1 MKTISIESKPAVNA
15 FSFKPAFALLGQW
28 ICAFVAFILS
38 MIAANVISPLPQF
51 IMEKIPEAG
60 FMSTSAAMLF
70 NGAINATI
78 LIWAARR
85 SSLKGVALAG
95 GLFVFSYLAQIFQT
109 QIETAYFLDAF
120 PLLHGNL
127 EVYRLFLRGAITSA
141 VFTLLVTLFVGG
153 FSRKPRQGT
162 KFTVPAEKFVKAG
175 AWLGA
180 AYFILYILFGYYVA
194 WHSQELRVFYGGPAE
209 MNSFADQILKTL
221 MSKPEMPFFQYA
233 RGILWIV
240 CLIPLF
246 KGFTGGRVE
255 LLILSGLALALLP
268 TMQLAFP
275 NPLMPAGVSLG
286 HFWETSISTGI
297 FGALCAWFVP
307 QMVKTARPLDQRI
320 TPMRQEEL
328 HAGSGT

>member
-1 MKTISIESKPAVNA
+1 MKTISLESTPVINT
-15 FSFKPAFALLGQW
+15 FSFKSALVLFGQW
-28 ICAFVAFILS
+28 VGAFIAFMLS
-38 MIAANVISPLPQF
+38 MIAANIISPFPQF
-51 IMEKIPEAG
+51 IMEKIPETG
-60 FMSTSAAMLF
+60 FMSGSAAMLL
-70 NGAINATI
+70 NGAVNATI

-85 SSLKGVALAG
+85 SSLKGFALAG

-109 QIETAYFLDAF
+109 QIETSYFVSAF
-120 PLLHGNL
+120 PLLHENF

-141 VFTLLVTLFVGG
+141 VFVLLVTLFTGG
-153 FSRKPRQGT
+153 FSRKPRAAT
-162 KFTVPAEKFVKAG
+162 NFTVHAERFVKVG
-175 AWLGA
+175 AWLA
-180 AYFILYILFGYYVA
+180 AVYFILYILFGYYVA
-194 WHSQELRVFYGGPAE
+194 WQSQELRVFYAGPAE
-209 MNSFADQILKTL
+209 LNSFADQILNTL

-286 HFWETSISTGI
+286 HFWETSLSTGL

-307 QMVKTARPLDQRI
+307 TKVATEQQI
-320 TPMRQEEL
+320 
-328 HAGSGT
+328 S